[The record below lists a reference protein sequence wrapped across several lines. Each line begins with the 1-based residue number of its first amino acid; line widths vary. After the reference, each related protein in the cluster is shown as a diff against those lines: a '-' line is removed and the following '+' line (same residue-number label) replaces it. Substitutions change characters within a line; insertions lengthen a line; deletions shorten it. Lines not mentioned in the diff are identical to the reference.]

1 MSESVRTGAMADA
14 PWYRRESWLVVSA
27 LALIAMFAAIF
38 VADALRMIVAGL
50 AGVLMVVAVLLLVR
64 HEQTLR
70 AAAVR
75 AEVREQRS

>member
-1 MSESVRTGAMADA
+1 MSET

-38 VADALRMIVAGL
+38 VPDALRMIFAGL
-50 AGVLMVVAVLLLVR
+50 AGILMVVAVWMLVR
-64 HEQTLR
+64 HERTIR
-70 AAAVR
+70 EAAVR